1 MCSEIISIPGMIPSD
16 RPQHIQGVQCSVKGL
31 RMCKDVVR
39 VSKKLLSLRYLQIF
53 SDTLQDIQ
61 DSEDDLKLEVS
72 HVNVKCEN

>member
-1 MCSEIISIPGMIPSD
+1 MCSEIISIPGMILSD
-16 RPQHIQGVQCSVKGL
+16 RPQHIQGVQCGVKGL

-72 HVNVKCEN
+72 HVKCEN